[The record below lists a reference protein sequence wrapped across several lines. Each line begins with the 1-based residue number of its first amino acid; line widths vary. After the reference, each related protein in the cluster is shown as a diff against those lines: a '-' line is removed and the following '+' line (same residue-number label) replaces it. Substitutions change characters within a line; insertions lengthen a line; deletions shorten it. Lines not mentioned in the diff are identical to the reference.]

1 MKKHFFFIMAALL
14 LCLCA
19 QAQTAGQ
26 GIVFEQQ
33 GTKFSQ
39 AVQKAMDTKK
49 LIFVDCFT
57 SWCGPCKMMARDVF
71 TQEKVGKFMNAGYVN
86 FQIDME
92 KGEGPELA
100 KKWQVSAYPTFLIL
114 NSAGQELGRFLGGSD
129 ADTFLKR
136 VQDNSVDKGSAEMDA
151 RWAAG
156 ERGEEFLYEYLSTLG
171 SSFKRDQCNLVA
183 EELLKGKAE
192 TFAADARLR
201 DVFMRHLT
209 NPLHPAAIYATKHP
223 EALKEA
229 AGDMPVAMKLR
240 NMWSYYGRDLII
252 EKDGKVWLDEP
263 KFNQWVA
270 AMQECGIEG
279 RDESRLNVLIRLAER
294 QKDWT
299 AYVSNC
305 EEFFNNPSLDVSDIE
320 LCKWMNPLMK
330 DCTDMAVRNRAAQML
345 QKRYDDLQSGA
356 RKAQTRAGNM
366 TLSGNLTAVM
376 PRLIK
381 VLKGEQADF
390 GRP

>member
-151 RWAAG
+151 RW
-156 ERGEEFLYEYLSTLG
+156 
-171 SSFKRDQCNLVA
+171 
-183 EELLKGKAE
+183 
-192 TFAADARLR
+192 
-201 DVFMRHLT
+201 
-209 NPLHPAAIYATKHP
+209 
-223 EALKEA
+223 A